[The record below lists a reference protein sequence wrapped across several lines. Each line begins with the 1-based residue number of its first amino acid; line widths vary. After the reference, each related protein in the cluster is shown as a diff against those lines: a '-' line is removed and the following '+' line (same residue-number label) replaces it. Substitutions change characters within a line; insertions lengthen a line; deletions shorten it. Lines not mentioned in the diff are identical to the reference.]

1 MNFMRLIGF
10 LVSMASIVYG
20 PSANAGSL
28 DRDDLESIPIGK
40 ATEFSNLS
48 TFDAQAVCLL
58 HPYQD
63 RLSSKDELAVRVN
76 TYLAANKHVSD
87 EGHFAFVLV
96 GKDGIEIVP
105 FKRSRNLDV
114 LAKHEVSSSVD
125 EMLPKGFAPH
135 DCANGQSAAFLKIGL
150 RARTYLV
157 LGELR

>member
-10 LVSMASIVYG
+10 LVSMASIVYL

-28 DRDDLESIPIGK
+28 DPDAFKSIPAGK
-40 ATEFSNLS
+40 TTAFSKLS
-48 TFDAQAVCLL
+48 SFDAQAVCLL
-58 HPYQD
+58 QPYQD
-63 RLSSKDELAVRVN
+63 RLSSKDALAVRVN
-76 TYLAANKHVSD
+76 TYLAANKYVAD

-96 GKDGIEIVP
+96 GKDVIEIVP

-125 EMLPKGFAPH
+125 ETLPKGFAPH
-135 DCANGQSAAFLKIGL
+135 NCANGQSPAFLKIGL
-150 RARTYLV
+150 RARIYLV